1 MELVSTIMNKR
12 PALSLDQV
20 ITAQLDEPAKCQR
33 NCIYTI
39 AQKNQRTKTE
49 NRYTQIRVKS
59 IDFLEMSATAIYF
72 YDMTHYFET
81 LKLEGEVQEQ
91 KNRHAELVNY
101 QVKIT

>member
-1 MELVSTIMNKR
+1 M
-12 PALSLDQV
+12 
-20 ITAQLDEPAKCQR
+20 
-33 NCIYTI
+33 
-39 AQKNQRTKTE
+39 
-49 NRYTQIRVKS
+49 KS

-72 YDMTHYFET
+72 YDMSHYFET